1 MRTKVFDR
9 IKALFNWIKNHK
21 YIFVTIVFLAIII
34 VVDDNN
40 MISHIKNKA
49 TIDKLTDEIR
59 EMEADSAEV
68 QDKLKLYTDG
78 DLSVIED
85 VARAQGL
92 IKKDEDIYI
101 IKPMLMAVR
110 NMLFL
115 KIIALSFP
123 QRKEFILMSFL
134 SLLKILF
141 IRVNRI
147 LSFLFR
153 ITSNRL

>member
-9 IKALFNWIKNHK
+9 IKALLNWIKNHK

-85 VARAQGL
+85 VARAHGL

-101 IKPMLMAVR
+101 IK
-110 NMLFL
+110 
-115 KIIALSFP
+115 
-123 QRKEFILMSFL
+123 E
-134 SLLKILF
+134 
-141 IRVNRI
+141 
-147 LSFLFR
+147 
-153 ITSNRL
+153 

>member
-1 MRTKVFDR
+1 MRSKVFDR
-9 IKALFNWIKNHK
+9 IKALLNWIKNHK

-101 IKPMLMAVR
+101 IK
-110 NMLFL
+110 
-115 KIIALSFP
+115 
-123 QRKEFILMSFL
+123 E
-134 SLLKILF
+134 
-141 IRVNRI
+141 
-147 LSFLFR
+147 
-153 ITSNRL
+153 

>member
-9 IKALFNWIKNHK
+9 IKALLNWIKNHK

-68 QDKLKLYTDG
+68 QAHVVYSAT
-78 DLSVIED
+78 
-85 VARAQGL
+85 
-92 IKKDEDIYI
+92 
-101 IKPMLMAVR
+101 LMANASCSQSSVTVLPWP
-110 NMLFL
+110 LF
-115 KIIALSFP
+115 
-123 QRKEFILMSFL
+123 
-134 SLLKILF
+134 
-141 IRVNRI
+141 
-147 LSFLFR
+147 
-153 ITSNRL
+153 

>member
-92 IKKDEDIYI
+92 IKKNEDIYI
-101 IKPMLMAVR
+101 IK
-110 NMLFL
+110 
-115 KIIALSFP
+115 
-123 QRKEFILMSFL
+123 E
-134 SLLKILF
+134 
-141 IRVNRI
+141 
-147 LSFLFR
+147 
-153 ITSNRL
+153 

>member
-1 MRTKVFDR
+1 MRSKVFDR
-9 IKALFNWIKNHK
+9 IKALINWIKNHK
-21 YIFVTIVFLAIII
+21 YIFVTIVFLTIII

-101 IKPMLMAVR
+101 IK
-110 NMLFL
+110 
-115 KIIALSFP
+115 
-123 QRKEFILMSFL
+123 E
-134 SLLKILF
+134 
-141 IRVNRI
+141 
-147 LSFLFR
+147 
-153 ITSNRL
+153 

>member
-9 IKALFNWIKNHK
+9 IKALINWIKNHK

-101 IKPMLMAVR
+101 IK
-110 NMLFL
+110 
-115 KIIALSFP
+115 
-123 QRKEFILMSFL
+123 E
-134 SLLKILF
+134 
-141 IRVNRI
+141 
-147 LSFLFR
+147 
-153 ITSNRL
+153 

>member
-101 IKPMLMAVR
+101 IK
-110 NMLFL
+110 
-115 KIIALSFP
+115 
-123 QRKEFILMSFL
+123 E
-134 SLLKILF
+134 
-141 IRVNRI
+141 
-147 LSFLFR
+147 
-153 ITSNRL
+153 

>member
-9 IKALFNWIKNHK
+9 IKALLNWIKNHK

-101 IKPMLMAVR
+101 IK
-110 NMLFL
+110 
-115 KIIALSFP
+115 
-123 QRKEFILMSFL
+123 E
-134 SLLKILF
+134 
-141 IRVNRI
+141 
-147 LSFLFR
+147 
-153 ITSNRL
+153 

>member
-9 IKALFNWIKNHK
+9 IKALLNWIKNHK

-49 TIDKLTDEIR
+49 AIDKLTDEIR

-101 IKPMLMAVR
+101 IK
-110 NMLFL
+110 
-115 KIIALSFP
+115 
-123 QRKEFILMSFL
+123 E
-134 SLLKILF
+134 
-141 IRVNRI
+141 
-147 LSFLFR
+147 
-153 ITSNRL
+153 

>member
-9 IKALFNWIKNHK
+9 LKALFNWIKNHK

-59 EMEADSAEV
+59 EMELDSAEV

-101 IKPMLMAVR
+101 IK
-110 NMLFL
+110 
-115 KIIALSFP
+115 
-123 QRKEFILMSFL
+123 E
-134 SLLKILF
+134 
-141 IRVNRI
+141 
-147 LSFLFR
+147 
-153 ITSNRL
+153 

>member
-1 MRTKVFDR
+1 MRTQVFDR
-9 IKALFNWIKNHK
+9 IKALLNWIKNHK

-101 IKPMLMAVR
+101 IK
-110 NMLFL
+110 
-115 KIIALSFP
+115 
-123 QRKEFILMSFL
+123 E
-134 SLLKILF
+134 
-141 IRVNRI
+141 
-147 LSFLFR
+147 
-153 ITSNRL
+153 

>member
-9 IKALFNWIKNHK
+9 IKALINWIKNHK

-92 IKKDEDIYI
+92 IKKDEDI
-101 IKPMLMAVR
+101 
-110 NMLFL
+110 
-115 KIIALSFP
+115 
-123 QRKEFILMSFL
+123 
-134 SLLKILF
+134 
-141 IRVNRI
+141 
-147 LSFLFR
+147 
-153 ITSNRL
+153 

>member
-49 TIDKLTDEIR
+49 TIDKLTDEIK

-85 VARAQGL
+85 VARVQGL

-101 IKPMLMAVR
+101 IK
-110 NMLFL
+110 
-115 KIIALSFP
+115 
-123 QRKEFILMSFL
+123 E
-134 SLLKILF
+134 
-141 IRVNRI
+141 
-147 LSFLFR
+147 
-153 ITSNRL
+153 

>member
-1 MRTKVFDR
+1 
-9 IKALFNWIKNHK
+9 
-21 YIFVTIVFLAIII
+21 
-34 VVDDNN
+34 

-85 VARAQGL
+85 VAREQGL

-101 IKPMLMAVR
+101 IK
-110 NMLFL
+110 
-115 KIIALSFP
+115 
-123 QRKEFILMSFL
+123 E
-134 SLLKILF
+134 
-141 IRVNRI
+141 
-147 LSFLFR
+147 
-153 ITSNRL
+153 